1 MAYNPKIHH
10 RRSVRLKGYDYA
22 SEGLYFIT
30 IVCQN
35 MKHLFGYIK
44 NEEMIFNDS
53 GKHANQC
60 WLDIPD
66 YFPNIK
72 LHAHQIMPNHM
83 HGIIEITH
91 RIKDSSVRAKNF
103 SPPNATAKNTKNEI
117 NSMNYTD
124 TPNSRDSLDS
134 RAKNISPL
142 PQPLNGTISPLPLSP
157 VKTVGSVVRGFKTGV
172 TTWFRLNH
180 ADEYPIGTP
189 IWQRSFHDHIIR
201 DSTAYDN
208 ISNYILNNPKKW
220 GQDKFHC

>member
-1 MAYNPKIHH
+1 
-10 RRSVRLKGYDYA
+10 
-22 SEGLYFIT
+22 
-30 IVCQN
+30 
-35 MKHLFGYIK
+35 MKHLFGHIE
-44 NEEMIFNDS
+44 NEKMIFNDA
-53 GKHANQC
+53 GKHANKC

-91 RIKDSSVRAKNF
+91 RIPRDSSVRAKNV
-103 SPPNATAKNTKNEI
+103 SPQSANEKPNANLISNDDAH
-117 NSMNYTD
+117 SFD
-124 TPNSRDSLDS
+124 SPNALNPLDS
-134 RAKNISPL
+134 SIYLNDLTPHDTHDANNAHRSNNMHNTRAKSV
-142 PQPLNGTISPLPLSP
+142 SPLPLSP

-201 DSTAYDN
+201 DSTAYYN

-220 GQDKFHC
+220 KEDKFCS

>member
-1 MAYNPKIHH
+1 MATLFRIIEPPKLKPMAYNPKIHH

-35 MKHLFGYIK
+35 MKHLFGHIE
-44 NEEMIFNDS
+44 NEEMIFNDA

-60 WLDIPD
+60 WLDITD

-103 SPPNATAKNTKNEI
+103 SPNSTNEKQNA
-117 NSMNYTD
+117 NS
-124 TPNSRDSLDS
+124 
-134 RAKNISPL
+134 
-142 PQPLNGTISPLPLSP
+142 
-157 VKTVGSVVRGFKTGV
+157 
-172 TTWFRLNH
+172 
-180 ADEYPIGTP
+180 
-189 IWQRSFHDHIIR
+189 
-201 DSTAYDN
+201 
-208 ISNYILNNPKKW
+208 ISNDDDVANSF
-220 GQDKFHC
+220 DSSA